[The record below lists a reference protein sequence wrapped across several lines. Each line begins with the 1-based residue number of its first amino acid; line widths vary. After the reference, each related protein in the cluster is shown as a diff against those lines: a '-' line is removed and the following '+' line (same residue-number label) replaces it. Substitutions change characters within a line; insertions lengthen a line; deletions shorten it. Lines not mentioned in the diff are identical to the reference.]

1 MFQMSD
7 TWSADV
13 DSRYYVE
20 SVNATPFVYQ
30 EEVDYGLGCTFPFP
44 VCVMCLIHSGRP
56 VFRHADP
63 RIACCHRSESY

>member
-1 MFQMSD
+1 MSSVAAVLVEDVGLTLSMLQMSD

-44 VCVMCLIHSGRP
+44 VCVMCLIHS
-56 VFRHADP
+56 
-63 RIACCHRSESY
+63 